1 MRSTWKLPTS
11 SALVLVLGISLSVFA
26 RADDQENRKIDSKVL
41 VLRASQLT
49 PKLDFSAQPPPD
61 PEKSEPYK
69 SGLLSATDAQV
80 LINGLRGAKPNDA
93 DDRVTIIHILRW
105 NTSDHKSLKFQKW
118 YVHDPSPPKGNFY
131 WTSRQSRFEGATIAG
146 RTKFRVIYV
155 HLNFDLNNKHNES
168 FAKDVAAQTDRLAHP
183 ISYSVEVKKQQT
195 QFVKDLISLLTIL
208 GAYTPQQT
216 PAAVDPEVGYFSV
229 YEFDSQFKTSTIAIT
244 AVHSDSANSAAAGN
258 ADNSADKKTQQV
270 ASQTYVN
277 EGPSWIGLSFAVPLT
292 SYKDVTFSQTNGTL
306 TSNTIDRQ
314 NIYAALDFYWP
325 PVQPSW
331 TAFRYIPHPFFG
343 MPIKKQPLRNTTLGL
358 AMGWR
363 WLEPFGSVVFNVQ
376 QRKDTANKLQNH
388 LVYKGAWGLK
398 MSVSDVA
405 KALKKSS
412 TKAKDG
418 SSSSTAKSSG
428 S

>member
-1 MRSTWKLPTS
+1 MRYRCTMPVSTAL
-11 SALVLVLGISLSVFA
+11 ALVLGTVICTSVH
-26 RADDQENRKIDSKVL
+26 ADDLESKKIDSKVL

-49 PKLDFSAQPPPD
+49 PKLDFGAQPPPD
-61 PEKSEPYK
+61 PANSEPYK
-69 SGLLSATDAQV
+69 SGILSVTDAKI
-80 LINGLRGAKPNDA
+80 LINRLRGAKPNDS

-105 NTSDHKSLKFQKW
+105 NTSDHSSLKFQKW
-118 YVHDPSPPKGNFY
+118 YAYDPSPPKGCFY
-131 WTSRQSRFEGATIAG
+131 WTSRQSRFEKAVIAG
-146 RTKFRVIYV
+146 KQKFRVIYV
-155 HLNFDLNNKHNES
+155 HLNFDLNNNHTES
-168 FAKDVAAQTDRLAHP
+168 FELDVASHTDKLLHP

-208 GAYTPQQT
+208 GAYTPQPA

-244 AVHSDSANSAAAGN
+244 AVRAGSGNPPTEN
-258 ADNSADKKTQQV
+258 AGTAADKKTQQV

-277 EGPSWIGLSFAVPLT
+277 EGPSWIGLSFAVPLA
-292 SYKDVTFSQTNGTL
+292 SYKDVTFSQTNDIL
-306 TSNTIDRQ
+306 TSSKIDRQ

-325 PVQPSW
+325 PVQPTW

-376 QRKDTANKLQNH
+376 QRKDVANKLQNH
-388 LVYKGAWGLK
+388 LVFKGAWGFK
-398 MSVSDVA
+398 ISVSDVA
-405 KALKKSS
+405 KALKNSAK
-412 TKAKDG
+412 TKDN
-418 SSSSTAKSSG
+418 SSSTAAKGSG